1 MAEIGYT
8 RAIFFA
14 GRRVWALAI
23 LEIIVVAGVSLV
35 PLFGAALREVLPTDS
50 KIYLTDAFE
59 KAFLSGQL
67 LFYSL
72 GLIATITWHSN
83 KDFNYFFPLRTLFN
97 LFSLIGVG
105 GCLLV
110 IGFDPT
116 LNETNKLFLARFSVG
131 LFVISIVFYVAMAV
145 ITQVHFNVGKA
156 LAETD
161 TTLSEAVRRSRG
173 LE

>member
-1 MAEIGYT
+1 MAEMGYA

-35 PLFGAALREVLPTDS
+35 PLFGAAFREILPTDS

-72 GLIATITWHSN
+72 GLIATVTWHSN
-83 KDFNYFFPLRTLFN
+83 KDFKFF
-97 LFSLIGVG
+97 
-105 GCLLV
+105 
-110 IGFDPT
+110 
-116 LNETNKLFLARFSVG
+116 FLCGRC
-131 LFVISIVFYVAMAV
+131 SIY
-145 ITQVHFNVGKA
+145 
-156 LAETD
+156 LP
-161 TTLSEAVRRSRG
+161 
-173 LE
+173 